1 MYKLQKFLN
10 PNLLFKK
17 YLWETGVS
25 ISNIN
30 LIKNLLKRLKVWNIK
45 KIKSF

>member
-1 MYKLQKFLN
+1 MQIAEIIN

-30 LIKNLLKRLKVWNIK
+30 LIKDLLKKD
-45 KIKSF
+45 